1 MKVSD
6 GDPKRLEGPGEC
18 NIDVAP
24 PVHQYLLDSVV
35 SDHWV
40 KNKSILA
47 RMIKAKPLISTIE
60 SDRGL
65 RPPTRCRGTDRGHQ
79 DLTIGK
85 VLLHLVLLVSMARR

>member
-65 RPPTRCRGTDRGHQ
+65 RPPIRCRGTDRGHQ